1 MKSVLMIAHDFPPEG
16 NAGVYR
22 PLRFVRSLPKFG
34 WQPTVVSLAANCYE
48 RYDPQLLAA
57 VPAATKIIRVA
68 NNDPWR
74 TFQHWRAK
82 RLERSLSGA
91 SNEKIRQV
99 NSVHEKS
106 SRVFLREAVRN
117 VEARIYHPDPEM
129 GWIRPAVKATLRI
142 CAESRPDVIWA
153 TAAPVSSFVVARRVS
168 EGTGIPYVLD
178 FRDSWTITYNEFE
191 DRRPICAKQ
200 YEQRRMYRLIQGAK
214 SVVFRFRAEAECYWR
229 AYEGALQASKIY
241 IIPNGYEGSITEFV
255 PPERQKCQILYTG
268 TLADYRYDTL
278 LQALQILKETRSE
291 VAEQLHFHFVGEG
304 ADALS
309 KAAASVGLSNMI
321 TTQGPTSHEEV
332 TKLSKEAHALLI
344 LGRPA
349 NMRGYELFAAAKLFG
364 YLKLGMPIIGVL
376 PQDETKNV
384 LLQLDVPTV
393 ADVDCVPEI
402 VAVLRFLRDAW
413 LQERLPYLLPRA
425 SGCKNYSAEYQT
437 DNLVRALEG
446 KPACEPYIPGT
457 VNLPPS
463 LRFEIAQRAGE
474 FNRRKAPNA
483 EQDLIIRSQT

>member
-1 MKSVLMIAHDFPPEG
+1 
-16 NAGVYR
+16 
-22 PLRFVRSLPKFG
+22 
-34 WQPTVVSLAANCYE
+34 
-48 RYDPQLLAA
+48 
-57 VPAATKIIRVA
+57 
-68 NNDPWR
+68 
-74 TFQHWRAK
+74 
-82 RLERSLSGA
+82 
-91 SNEKIRQV
+91 
-99 NSVHEKS
+99 
-106 SRVFLREAVRN
+106 
-117 VEARIYHPDPEM
+117 
-129 GWIRPAVKATLRI
+129 
-142 CAESRPDVIWA
+142 VIWA

-168 EGTGIPYVLD
+168 ESTGIPYVLD

-191 DRRPICAKQ
+191 DRRPLWAKQ
-200 YEQRRMYRLIQGAK
+200 YEHRRMYRLIQGAK

-241 IIPNGYEGSITEFV
+241 IIPNGYEGSINEFV

-268 TLADYRYDTL
+268 TLSDYRYDTL

-304 ADALS
+304 ADALA
-309 KAAASVGLSNMI
+309 KAAANVGVSTMI

-376 PQDETKNV
+376 PKDETKNV

-402 VAVLRFLRDAW
+402 VAVLCFLRDAW
-413 LQERLPYLLPRA
+413 SQERLPSLLPRS

-446 KPACEPYIPGT
+446 RPAFEPYIPGT

-474 FNRRKAPNA
+474 FNRRKAANA
-483 EQDLIIRSQT
+483 EQDLIMRSQT